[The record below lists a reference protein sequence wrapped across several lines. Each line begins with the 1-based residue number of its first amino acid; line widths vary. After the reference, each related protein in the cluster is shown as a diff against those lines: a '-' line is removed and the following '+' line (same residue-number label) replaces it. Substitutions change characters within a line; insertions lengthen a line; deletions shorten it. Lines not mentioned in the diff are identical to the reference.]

1 LYFFLFHSEQRI
13 PQTSFLYEIPNEET
27 DESELI
33 HNNYNNKSSNNTG
46 GDTNTAGDTNMEMEW
61 QILRKKRKFSAPY
74 K

>member
-1 LYFFLFHSEQRI
+1 MLYFLSEQRI

-33 HNNYNNKSSNNTG
+33 HNNYNKKSGSNTG
-46 GDTNTAGDTNMEMEW
+46 GDANTEGNNTSLEMEW